1 MCCCQLC
8 ANDLSNE
15 WKFPLSAH
23 LHHDSQKDALKT
35 IRRKEKIFFCEHRN
49 KGEGKSL
56 FHKFNIFNTHFW
68 CFSFFFSS
76 LYTLMIFLEE
86 SIDEIESHSSWW
98 PFQISFDFLPAT
110 NFVIWFRLYR
120 QGSHFLVTFQCFT
133 FALLFL
139 PKMTKEISLLVFF
152 SSNLN

>member
-68 CFSFFFSS
+68 CFSFFF
-76 LYTLMIFLEE
+76 
-86 SIDEIESHSSWW
+86 
-98 PFQISFDFLPAT
+98 
-110 NFVIWFRLYR
+110 
-120 QGSHFLVTFQCFT
+120 
-133 FALLFL
+133 LLFILWWYFLKKVLTKLSLIL
-139 PKMTKEISLLVFF
+139 PDDLFRFHLTFYRRQILLSDFDYIAKDPTF
-152 SSNLN
+152 SSPFNVSPLHFSSCPKWQKKFLCWFSFLQI